1 MAVHF
6 VSAALKPSVECVDSP
21 ALSMGEP
28 PLPARFSWAADAFAV
43 DTVIRTWRS
52 TKNDRGDDY
61 LARHWYEIRTAD
73 CRIAVVYFDRKE
85 LRGRPRWWLYT
96 LDDGT

>member
-1 MAVHF
+1 MAVRF
-6 VSAALKPSVECVDSP
+6 VSAALTPSVECVDSS

-28 PLPARFSWAADAFAV
+28 PLPARLAWGGDGFAV
-43 DTVIRTWRS
+43 ERVVRTWRS

-61 LARHWYEIRTAD
+61 LARHWYEIACAD
-73 CRIAVVYFDRKE
+73 GRVAVVYFDRKE

-96 LDDGT
+96 LDDGA